1 MNIEKKVT
9 TVIILKLN
17 EQEALWLKALV
28 QNPLGDKEEEKDSK
42 MRQHFFHS
50 IPLSLDP
57 RE

>member
-1 MNIEKKVT
+1 MNVEKKVT
-9 TVIILKLN
+9 TVIILNLN
-17 EQEALWLKALV
+17 EQEAFV